1 MAIYQVKFSP
11 SDVAYNYEVKADD
24 EWDAEKQGRELLVDD
39 MGYNASKA
47 WNCTDVSKCTSDP
60 VINTNKYLY
69 LDDDQDSFTIT
80 WGIEDI
86 KLHLEDQEREF
97 DPPLT
102 DEDYRQILNKM
113 KGYHDCN
120 VGINWEVIN
129 VYVDSHINSRSQ

>member
-1 MAIYQVKFSP
+1 MAKYKIKFSP
-11 SDVAYNYEVKADD
+11 SDVAYNYEI
-24 EWDAEKQGRELLVDD
+24 EAENETEAENIGRELLVNN
-39 MGYNASKA
+39 MGYDASRA
-47 WNCTDVSKCTSDP
+47 WNCTDIIKYK
-60 VINTNKYLY
+60 NKYFY

>member
-1 MAIYQVKFSP
+1 MAKYKIKFSP
-11 SDVAYNYEVKADD
+11 SDVAYNYEI
-24 EWDAEKQGRELLVDD
+24 EAENETEAENIGREILVNN
-39 MGYNASKA
+39 MGYDASRA
-47 WNCTDVSKCTSDP
+47 WNCTDIIKYK
-60 VINTNKYLY
+60 NKYFY

>member
-1 MAIYQVKFSP
+1 MAI
-11 SDVAYNYEVKADD
+11 
-24 EWDAEKQGRELLVDD
+24 
-39 MGYNASKA
+39 
-47 WNCTDVSKCTSDP
+47 
-60 VINTNKYLY
+60 NTKKYLY
-69 LDDDQDSFTIT
+69 LEDDQNTLTIK

-120 VGINWEVIN
+120 VGINWEVID
-129 VYVDSHINSRSQ
+129 VYVDNYIYSRSLK